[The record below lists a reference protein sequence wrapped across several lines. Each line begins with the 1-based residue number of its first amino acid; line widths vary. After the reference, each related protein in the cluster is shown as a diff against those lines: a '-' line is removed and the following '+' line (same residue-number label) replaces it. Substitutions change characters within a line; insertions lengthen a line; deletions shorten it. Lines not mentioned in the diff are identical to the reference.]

1 MTCARIVALLLFI
14 GIGLAAARSTALASD
29 DVRLRRLF
37 SVMDLDGSQEIS
49 RSEFRTGKSV
59 VFLTIDLNG
68 NMTLEP
74 DEMRMSPES
83 FKLLAGE
90 DGVVDGE
97 EFVGSEIGSFDAI
110 DKNKDDQVDYPELR
124 EYIARYA
131 G

>member
-1 MTCARIVALLLFI
+1 MTSRCKAALLLSI
-14 GIGLAAARSTALASD
+14 GIGFTAGDVPAAAND
-29 DVRLRRLF
+29 DVRLRRFF

-49 RSEFRTGKSV
+49 RSELRSGKGV
-59 VFLTIDLNG
+59 VFLTLDLNG

-74 DEMRMSPES
+74 DEMRMSPDS

-97 EFVGSEIGSFDAI
+97 EFIESEIGSFDAV
-110 DKNKDDQVDYPELR
+110 DRNKDDRIDYTELS
-124 EYIARYA
+124 EYIARYS